1 MLIEWMDEREQAQ
14 NLDANAQPDEETRIT
29 QELIRRVMEQV
40 LADEGVQME
49 TVVGVTLVDPDRI
62 REINNAFRQVD
73 RVTDVLSFPMIG
85 GMLKD
90 ATPAELLGCVDPETG
105 ALELG
110 DLVICVDRAKEQ
122 AAEYGHSI
130 RRELGYLSAHGLLH
144 LCGYD
149 HETDEERAQ
158 MREREEAALS
168 KCCLTRD
175 D

>member
-1 MLIEWMDEREQAQ
+1 MRNI
-14 NLDANAQPDEETRIT
+14 
-29 QELIRRVMEQV
+29 
-40 LADEGVQME
+40 
-49 TVVGVTLVDPDRI
+49 DR
-62 REINNAFRQVD
+62 A
-73 RVTDVLSFPMIG
+73 TDVLSFPMIG

-122 AAEYGHSI
+122 AAEYGHSV

>member
-29 QELIRRVMEQV
+29 QELIRRVMEQK
-40 LADEGVQME
+40 EHNPGIIGV
-49 TVVGVTLVDPDRI
+49 
-62 REINNAFRQVD
+62 
-73 RVTDVLSFPMIG
+73 VTDVLSFPMIG

-122 AAEYGHSI
+122 AAEYGHSV

>member
-122 AAEYGHSI
+122 AAEYGHSEE
-130 RRELGYLSAHGLLH
+130 REAAYLTLHGILH
-144 LCGYD
+144 LLGFD
-149 HETDEERAQ
+149 HIEDADRVVMRKHEE
-158 MREREEAALS
+158 EILNS
-168 KCCLTRD
+168 LGITRD
-175 D
+175 

>member
-73 RVTDVLSFPMIG
+73 SQVKKDEGDVAARVASFCSDSLSFF
-85 GMLKD
+85 
-90 ATPAELLGCVDPETG
+90 V
-105 ALELG
+105 
-110 DLVICVDRAKEQ
+110 
-122 AAEYGHSI
+122 SI
-130 RRELGYLSAHGLLH
+130 
-144 LCGYD
+144 
-149 HETDEERAQ
+149 
-158 MREREEAALS
+158 
-168 KCCLTRD
+168 
-175 D
+175 

>member
-1 MLIEWMDEREQAQ
+1 
-14 NLDANAQPDEETRIT
+14 
-29 QELIRRVMEQV
+29 
-40 LADEGVQME
+40 
-49 TVVGVTLVDPDRI
+49 
-62 REINNAFRQVD
+62 
-73 RVTDVLSFPMIG
+73 MIG

-122 AAEYGHSI
+122 AAEYGHSV

>member
-14 NLDANAQPDEETRIT
+14 NLDANAQPDEETRKT

-85 GMLKD
+85 GML
-90 ATPAELLGCVDPETG
+90 
-105 ALELG
+105 
-110 DLVICVDRAKEQ
+110 
-122 AAEYGHSI
+122 
-130 RRELGYLSAHGLLH
+130 
-144 LCGYD
+144 
-149 HETDEERAQ
+149 
-158 MREREEAALS
+158 
-168 KCCLTRD
+168 
-175 D
+175 